1 MKEWFLS
8 REPRE
13 RVVLAAG
20 AALAA
25 VIVFWAFV
33 WTPMRDGS
41 TELRERVS
49 QKTQLLV
56 DLQRASALAPVEGD
70 RPAPSA
76 GTQSLVVLID
86 RTAQSHGVAGAL
98 TRTRPEGADAINVTV
113 RDAAFDELVGWLVT
127 LQTAHALTVES
138 ATFNG
143 SRAPG
148 LVNGQLLLRRR

>member
-13 RVVLAAG
+13 RAVLSAG
-20 AALAA
+20 AVIAA
-25 VIVFWAFV
+25 ILVFWLFI

-41 TELRERVS
+41 AELRDDVA
-49 QKTQLLV
+49 QKTRLLV

-70 RPAPSA
+70 RPAPT

-86 RTAQSHGVAGAL
+86 RTAQSHNVAGAL
-98 TRTRPEGADAINVTV
+98 TRTRPEGSDAIGVTL
-113 RDAAFDELVGWLVT
+113 RDASFDDLVGWLVA
-127 LQTAHALTVES
+127 LQSSHGLTVES

-143 SRAPG
+143 TRAPG
-148 LVNGQLLLRRR
+148 LVNGQLLLRRQ